1 MCNVYVNGSPSFK
14 KKKTPNNSHMNVS
27 YLTLII
33 NIFFLNSGSSLNIFH
48 SKQEYQNLYFGLG
61 DEDKHLAFNMIHQSA
76 LSKTKVTTW
85 KSHYGYYIGFVGYS
99 MFMGKIHFPRIVL
112 YQRQSRKTCMLFWT
126 YMPMKKYP
134 HPRIIIRKSLYTSST
149 FSLAEGLLSASL
161 S

>member
-1 MCNVYVNGSPSFK
+1 
-14 KKKTPNNSHMNVS
+14 MNVS

-33 NIFFLNSGSSLNIFH
+33 NIFFSNSGSSLNIFH

-99 MFMGKIHFPRIVL
+99 MFMGNIHFLPNRAI
-112 YQRQSRKTCMLFWT
+112 SKTI
-126 YMPMKKYP
+126 KKNVYAFLNIYAHEKISSPP
-134 HPRIIIRKSLYTSST
+134 HYYSKITVYYYTSST

-161 S
+161 SYRRKEQSKPYGLA